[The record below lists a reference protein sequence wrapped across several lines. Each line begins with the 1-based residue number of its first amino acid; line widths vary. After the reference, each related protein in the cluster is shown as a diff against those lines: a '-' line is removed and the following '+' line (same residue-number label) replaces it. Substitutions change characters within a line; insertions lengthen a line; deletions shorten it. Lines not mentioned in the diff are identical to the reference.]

1 LGYTFLGWYEGEKL
15 LGTELSYTFSMPAK
29 DVTYTA
35 KWVENEEMA
44 PFDFTSTPTTCVV
57 TGVKDKTA
65 RSFVVPVYVT
75 EIGEGAFSGCGSLES
90 VTLPFTGGNAG
101 AVSASRSTLFGYI
114 FGSASYEGG
123 RQTSQVFGVN
133 DTDVYTCY
141 VPDSLRSVKITGGE
155 ILYGAF
161 SGCTLL
167 TEVIVPE
174 TIKTVADYAFYYCSN
189 LKQFTIPVTVE
200 SIGDH
205 AFYYCYDLKSIT
217 IPDRITRIGNYAF
230 CYCSGLERVTLGK
243 GIIGIEG
250 SAFSACTR
258 LTTINIPERVTS
270 IGDYAINS
278 ERDFRKTQQ
287 KISNNIENSLQMI
300 A

>member
-1 LGYTFLGWYEGEKL
+1 M

-155 ILYGAF
+155 ILYGCVF
-161 SGCTLL
+161 PVVTLL

-189 LKQFTIPVTVE
+189 LKQFTIP
-200 SIGDH
+200 
-205 AFYYCYDLKSIT
+205 
-217 IPDRITRIGNYAF
+217 
-230 CYCSGLERVTLGK
+230 
-243 GIIGIEG
+243 
-250 SAFSACTR
+250 
-258 LTTINIPERVTS
+258 
-270 IGDYAINS
+270 
-278 ERDFRKTQQ
+278 
-287 KISNNIENSLQMI
+287 
-300 A
+300 